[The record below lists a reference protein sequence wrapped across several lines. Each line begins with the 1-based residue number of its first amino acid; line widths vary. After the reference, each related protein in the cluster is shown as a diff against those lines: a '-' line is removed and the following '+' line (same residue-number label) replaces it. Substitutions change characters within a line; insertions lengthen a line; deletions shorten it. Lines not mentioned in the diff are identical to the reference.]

1 MDGKENLTAMKLWR
15 ISGIDRKEPYEIHAD
30 TKNEAIV
37 NFINNELGL
46 VLSNFQFTDAV
57 QRLGEGKFCMLN
69 SMLLVEE
76 VLE

>member
-1 MDGKENLTAMKLWR
+1 MKFWR
-15 ISGIDRKEPYEIHAD
+15 ISGIDRKNPYEIHAE

-46 VLSNFQFTDAV
+46 ILSSYQFDDAV
-57 QRLGEGKFCMLN
+57 KRLDGGKFCMLN

>member
-1 MDGKENLTAMKLWR
+1 MSNMKLWR
-15 ISGIDRKEPYEIHAD
+15 ITGIDKKEPYEIHAD
-30 TKNEAIV
+30 SKEEAMV

-46 VLSNFQFTDAV
+46 ILSNYQFKDAV
-57 QRLGEGKFCMLN
+57 DRIKQGKFCTLN